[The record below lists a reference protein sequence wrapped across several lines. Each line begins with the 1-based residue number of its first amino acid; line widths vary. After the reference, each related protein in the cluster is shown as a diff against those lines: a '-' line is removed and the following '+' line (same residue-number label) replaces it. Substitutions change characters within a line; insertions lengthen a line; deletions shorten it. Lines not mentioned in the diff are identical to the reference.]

1 MTEFNIF
8 EQIAQAQEL
17 RNTTYFGEGHYIVR
31 ISNTLIK
38 KDRHGLDI
46 GIIETIVMDS
56 TNHDITEGREVSWV
70 CKLQGNDIGIRDL
83 KTQFLN
89 IVRCPKNAVTPA
101 LIKDFFVPKEDT
113 GSSKLAGRECYVF
126 AYQKTSPKTGSIWTK
141 VDFRGIEEGD
151 IIPNF
156 DKLRQQAIQM
166 QAMSETENLD
176 EDNFGAEEVSDSNE
190 ITPDE
195 ATSDP
200 IPF

>member
-1 MTEFNIF
+1 MEYNIF

-46 GIIETIVMDS
+46 AIIETIVMDS
-56 TNHDITEGREVSWV
+56 TNQDITEGREVSWV
-70 CKLQGNDIGIRDL
+70 CKLQGNDVGIRDL

-89 IVRCPKNAVTPA
+89 IVRCPKNALTPE

-113 GSSKLAGRECYVF
+113 GLSKLAGRECYVF

-141 VDFRGIEEGD
+141 VDFRGIEKGD
-151 IIPNF
+151 VIPNF
-156 DKLRQQAIQM
+156 DKLRQQALQM
-166 QAMSETENLD
+166 QVMSETVNQD
-176 EDNFGAEEVSDSNE
+176 EDDFGAEDVSSA
-190 ITPDE
+190 DE
-195 ATSDP
+195 ATVDP
-200 IPF
+200 FNAQ